1 MRLARVEYEFFDFE
15 DASAEASEL
24 HRQVRLQFD
33 DAPLLFVSWT
43 RERQQTADDQPYS
56 IGFGPECYFTDEPA
70 VVVDASSAPLW
81 AGHISRE
88 VLLAFSPA
96 ASKDFEYQI
105 LEVRS
110 DWGTTFFFSLGLDRM
125 GLSNTLPAAALAGSR
140 TLPNKPLQPTSG
152 RKIEV
157 Q

>member
-15 DASAEASEL
+15 DASVDASEL

-43 RERQQTADDQPYS
+43 RERQHTSDDQPYS
-56 IGFGPECYFTDEPA
+56 MGFGPESYCTDEPA
-70 VVVDASSAPLW
+70 VVLDASAAPLW

-88 VLLAFSPA
+88 VSLTFVPA
-96 ASKDFEYQI
+96 ASKNFEYQL

-110 DWGTTFFFSLGLDRM
+110 DWGTSFLFALGLDRV
-125 GLSNTLPAAALAGSR
+125 GLANTLPTAGPAGFR

-152 RKIEV
+152 GESK
-157 Q
+157 